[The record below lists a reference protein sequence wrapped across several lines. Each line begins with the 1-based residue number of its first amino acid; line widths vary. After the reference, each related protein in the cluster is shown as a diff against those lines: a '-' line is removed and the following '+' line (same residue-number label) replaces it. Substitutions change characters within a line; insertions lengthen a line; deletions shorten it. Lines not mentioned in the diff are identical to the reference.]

1 MSRALVIGEAL
12 IDVVEREGQAT
23 SEHVGGSPLNV
34 AVGLSR
40 LGRGVD
46 FLTCIGDDPR
56 GRRIADYVAAAGVHL
71 LEGSVATRRTPV
83 ARALLDTHGAA
94 TYTFDLDWR
103 LDSAVDVAAPAVV
116 HTGSIATVLEPGCL
130 TVAGLVES
138 LRESATITFD
148 PNVRT
153 ALVTDAAATTER
165 IERMVALSDVV
176 KASDE
181 DLRWLAPDSPPEE
194 VAHRW
199 VQRGP
204 AVVAVTMGGEG
215 ALAVSAAGSVRVP
228 ARPVRVVDTVGA
240 GDSFM
245 AGILDELWSMDL
257 LGARR
262 RDDLRDIT
270 IDQLRAVLDAAAL
283 NSALTV
289 EQAGALLPDRATRD
303 AARSAR

>member
-12 IDVVEREGQAT
+12 IDIVDREDGPV

-40 LGRGVD
+40 LERGVD
-46 FLTCIGDDPR
+46 FLTAIGDDPR

-83 ARALLDTHGAA
+83 ARALLDRDGAA
-94 TYTFDLDWR
+94 TYTFDLDWQ
-103 LDSAVDVAAPAVV
+103 LAGAPEVAPPTVV

-130 TVAGLVES
+130 AVAALVES

-148 PNVRT
+148 PNVRV
-153 ALVTDAAATTER
+153 ALVTDAAQTTER
-165 IERMVALSDVV
+165 IERLVSLSDVV

-181 DLRWLAPDSPPEE
+181 DLRWLAPDSTPEE

-199 VQRGP
+199 AQQGP
-204 AVVAVTMGGEG
+204 AMVAVTMGADG
-215 ALAVSAAGSVRVP
+215 AFAVSAAGSVRVP
-228 ARPVRVVDTVGA
+228 ARPVRVADTVGA

-245 AGILDELWSMDL
+245 AGMLDELWSLDL

-262 RDDLRDIT
+262 REDLRGIT
-270 IDQLRAVLDAAAL
+270 TDQLRAVLNAAVL

-289 EQAGALLPDRATRD
+289 EQAGAVLPDRATRD
-303 AARSAR
+303 AARKSK

>member
-12 IDVVEREGQAT
+12 IDVVERAGKPA

-46 FLTCIGDDPR
+46 FLTSIGDDPR
-56 GRRIADYVAAAGVHL
+56 GRRIGDYVAAAGVHL
-71 LEGSVATRRTPV
+71 LEGSVAARRTPV
-83 ARALLDTHGAA
+83 ARALLDAHGAA

-103 LDSAVDVAAPAVV
+103 LDGVVDVAPPTVV

-130 TVAGLVES
+130 AVAALVES
-138 LRESATITFD
+138 LRESATIAFD
-148 PNVRT
+148 PNVR
-153 ALVTDAAATTER
+153 ASLVTDVAVTTER
-165 IERMVALSDVV
+165 IERLVSLSDVV

-181 DLRWLAPDSPPEE
+181 DLRWLAPDSTPEE
-194 VAHRW
+194 VAQRW

-204 AVVAVTMGGEG
+204 AVVAVTTGGEG
-215 ALAVSAAGSVRVP
+215 AFAVSAAGSVRVP
-228 ARPVRVVDTVGA
+228 ARPVRVADTVGA

-245 AGILDELWSMDL
+245 AGMLDELWSLDL

-262 RDDLRDIT
+262 REDLRGIT
-270 IDQLRAVLDAAAL
+270 ADQLRAVLDAAVL

-303 AARSAR
+303 AARKSR